1 MMQSNQAGDR
11 TPSIESRASWT
22 VAFAAVAILS
32 ISFGAPLI
40 VVVALRPI
48 AADLGEARA
57 LPALASSLAYLG
69 AGAGGVLMGWLAGR
83 IGTRAVAVIGGAM
96 VGGGLL
102 LAAGG
107 APWQLL
113 AGYGLMV
120 GLFGN
125 GALFPP
131 MMTYVSHWFDR
142 RRGTALALVSSG
154 QYVAGALWPAL
165 FGAAVEAYGW
175 QRTMLGFGLFCAA
188 TIIPLAAIMLR
199 PPPVPLAPGGLA
211 PGPIAGAP
219 VLGLPPNAAL
229 ALLAFASFL
238 CCVPMAMPAAHL
250 VAFCGDLGIAASR
263 GALMLSLLLVMA
275 FVARQAWGWIADRIG
290 GLNTVLAA
298 SACQAV
304 GMAAFLTTTDEAGLF
319 FVSAAFG
326 LGFSGLVPAY
336 VLAVRE
342 LFPAREAAWRVPALL
357 FCSLAGMAAGAWL
370 AGILYDR
377 FGQYRT
383 AWEVGIA
390 FNLANLVVIAVLAMR
405 QRPGLRPAL
414 A

>member
-1 MMQSNQAGDR
+1 MPPPHAP
-11 TPSIESRASWT
+11 TIESRASWT
-22 VAFAAVAILS
+22 VALAAVAILS

-57 LPALASSLAYLG
+57 LPALAASFAYLG

-83 IGTRAVAVIGGAM
+83 IGTRAVAIIGGAM
-96 VGGGLL
+96 VGGGLW

-107 APWQLL
+107 ASWQLL

-165 FGAAVEAYGW
+165 FEAAVDAYGW
-175 QRTMLGFGLFCAA
+175 QRTMLGFGLFAA
-188 TIIPLAAIMLR
+188 ASIIPLAAILLR
-199 PPPVPLAPGGLA
+199 PPPAPLAASGFAL
-211 PGPIAGAP
+211 GPVAGAP
-219 VLGLPPNAAL
+219 VLGLPPNTAL

-238 CCVPMAMPAAHL
+238 CCIPMAMPAAHL
-250 VAFCGDLGIAASR
+250 VAFCGDLGIATSR

-275 FVARQAWGWIADRIG
+275 FLARQFWGWIADRFG
-290 GLNTVLAA
+290 GLNTVVAA
-298 SACQAV
+298 SACQAI
-304 GMAAFLTTTDEAGLF
+304 GMAAFLMTKDEAGLF

-326 LGFSGLVPAY
+326 LGFSGLIPAY

-342 LFPAREAAWRVPALL
+342 LFPAPEAAWRVPALL

-370 AGILYDR
+370 AGFLYDQY
-377 FGQYRT
+377 GQYRI
-383 AWEVGIA
+383 AWEAGIA
-390 FNLANLVVIAVLAMR
+390 ANLANLALVIGLALR
-405 QRPGLRPAL
+405 QRPGRQPVL